1 MAAVKIKLCGMR
13 TAADIE
19 LANRFLPDY
28 CGFVFV
34 RSSRRYISPHKA
46 AALRRALDP
55 RVAAVGVFADEDAA
69 VVAGL
74 LNSGA
79 IDIAQLHGGESE
91 SYIMRLRELTGKHI
105 IKAFFVQSEHDI
117 ARAAA
122 STADFVLLDGSRG
135 GEGKAFD
142 WTLARGLSRKFFLA
156 GGRCAENVTLAIEAA
171 QPFAV
176 DISSG
181 IERGGG
187 KDAELGEMCI
197 WTARAAGGAR
207 EQS

>member
-69 VVAGL
+69 ADH
-74 LNSGA
+74 A
-79 IDIAQLHGGESE
+79 IMKGQQI
-91 SYIMRLRELTGKHI
+91 
-105 IKAFFVQSEHDI
+105 
-117 ARAAA
+117 
-122 STADFVLLDGSRG
+122 
-135 GEGKAFD
+135 
-142 WTLARGLSRKFFLA
+142 
-156 GGRCAENVTLAIEAA
+156 
-171 QPFAV
+171 V
-176 DISSG
+176 DQ
-181 IERGGG
+181 
-187 KDAELGEMCI
+187 LGE
-197 WTARAAGGAR
+197 RVFG
-207 EQS
+207 